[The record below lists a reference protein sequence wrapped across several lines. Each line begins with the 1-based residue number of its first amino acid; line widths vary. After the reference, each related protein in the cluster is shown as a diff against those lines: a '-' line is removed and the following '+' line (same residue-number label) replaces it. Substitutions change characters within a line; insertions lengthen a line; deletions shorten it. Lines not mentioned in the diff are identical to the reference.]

1 MRKHNFN
8 AGPSILPEFTLEQT
22 AKAVL
27 DLNGIGMSILEIS
40 HRSKEFEAILGETVS
55 LFKEVLGIPDGYSVL
70 FISGGA
76 SLQFTMLPYNF
87 LNKKAAYLNT
97 GVWASKAIKE
107 AKFFGEVVEV
117 GSSKADNYTYIPK
130 NFNVPEDADYLH
142 ITTNNTIYGTE
153 IKNDLDVKI
162 PLFADASSDILSRPM
177 DVSKYSM
184 IYGGAQKNLGP
195 SGMAFVIIKNE
206 ILSKISRPIPTML
219 DYRIHVE
226 NNSLYNTPATF
237 TIFAC
242 LQTLKWIKSIGGI
255 SAIHKMNLE
264 KAEILYNE
272 IDRNKMFKGTVTVK
286 EDRSI
291 MNICFVMNDEF
302 KELENDF
309 LDLAKTKGLV
319 GLKGHRSV
327 GGFRASTYNALPKA
341 SVIAL
346 VEAMKEFEKT
356 KSK

>member
-8 AGPSILPEFTLEQT
+8 AGPSILPEFTLEQC
-22 AKAVL
+22 AKAVT

-40 HRSKEFEAILGETVS
+40 HRSKEFEAILGETIA
-55 LFKEVLGIPDGYSVL
+55 LFKEVLNIPDGYSVL

-76 SLQFTMLPYNF
+76 SLQFAMLPYNF
-87 LNKKAAYLNT
+87 LNKKAAFLNT
-97 GVWASKAIKE
+97 GVWATKAMKE

-117 GSSKADNYTYIPK
+117 ASSKADNFTYIPK
-130 NFNVPEDADYLH
+130 NFTVPEDVDYFH
-142 ITTNNTIYGTE
+142 VTTNNTIYGTE
-153 IKNDLDVKI
+153 LHTDFDVKV

-177 DVSKYSM
+177 DVSKYDL
-184 IYGGAQKNLGP
+184 IYGGVQKNIGP
-195 SGMAFVIIKNE
+195 SGMAFVILKNE
-206 ILSKISRPIPTML
+206 MLSKITKTIPSIL

-242 LQTLKWIKSIGGI
+242 LQTLKWIKSIGGVQ
-255 SAIHKMNLE
+255 AIYKMNVE
-264 KAEILYNE
+264 KAKLLYDE
-272 IDRNKMFKGTVTVK
+272 IDRNRLFKGTVTAK

-291 MNICFVMNDEF
+291 MNICFVMNEEYKD
-302 KELENDF
+302 LENEF
-309 LDLAKTKGLV
+309 LDYVKTKGMV

-341 SVIAL
+341 SVVAL
-346 VEAMKEFEKT
+346 VDAMKEFEKM
-356 KSK
+356 KAK